1 MGRRKRYFS
10 EEERKIANNEKVKQ
24 FYWRNKDKLDNKAKA
39 YYWRKKIA
47 NSLALGNKEEA
58 EIIKQKAI
66 QKGIE
71 EQFLIIE
78 EIVNGD
84 TQ

>member
-1 MGRRKRYFS
+1 MGRRKKYFND
-10 EEERKIANNEKVKQ
+10 EERKIANNEKVKQ

-47 NSLALGNKEEA
+47 NSLVSGRREDAEA
-58 EIIKQKAI
+58 IKQKAI
-66 QKGIE
+66 SKGID

-78 EIVNGD
+78 EIADGN

>member
-10 EEERKIANNEKVKQ
+10 DEERKIANNEKVKQ

-47 NSLALGNKEEA
+47 QCLISGNTDGA
-58 EIIKQKAI
+58 ESIKQKAM

-78 EIVNGD
+78 EILDVNK
-84 TQ
+84 Q

>member
-10 EEERKIANNEKVKQ
+10 DEERKIANNEKVKQ
-24 FYWRNKDKLDNKAKA
+24 FYWRNKDRLDVKAKS
-39 YYWRKKIA
+39 YYWRKKLTDAMVSGSADEVEDIR
-47 NSLALGNKEEA
+47 N
-58 EIIKQKAI
+58 KAI
-66 QKGIE
+66 QKGVD

-78 EIVNGD
+78 ELENVN

>member
-1 MGRRKRYFS
+1 MGRRKKYFNDA
-10 EEERKIANNEKVKQ
+10 ERKIANNEKVKQ
-24 FYWRNKDKLDNKAKA
+24 FYWRNKDRLDVKAKA
-39 YYWRKKIA
+39 YYWKKKILNA
-47 NSLALGNKEEA
+47 LASGNTDAA

-78 EIVNGD
+78 EILDGNK
-84 TQ
+84 Q

>member
-1 MGRRKRYFS
+1 MGRRKKYFND
-10 EEERKIANNEKVKQ
+10 EERKIANNEKVKQ

-47 NSLALGNKEEA
+47 DTLVSGSKEDAEA
-58 EIIKQKAI
+58 IKQKAI
-66 QKGIE
+66 AKGID

-78 EIVNGD
+78 EISDGN